1 MVPLCPFHIAI
12 SLSRTEMTDREFFE
26 GLDSEQKVLRAD
38 SRIRENLRCGYQQD
52 LRFEEQVRRIDEI
65 GNRAL
70 AIINSI

>member
-1 MVPLCPFHIAI
+1 
-12 SLSRTEMTDREFFE
+12 MTDREFFE

-38 SRIRENLRCGYQQD
+38 SRIHENLRCGYQRD